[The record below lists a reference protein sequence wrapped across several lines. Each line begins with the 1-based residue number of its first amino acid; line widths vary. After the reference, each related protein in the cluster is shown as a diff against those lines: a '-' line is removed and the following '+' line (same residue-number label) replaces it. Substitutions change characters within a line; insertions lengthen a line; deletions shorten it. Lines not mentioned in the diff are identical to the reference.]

1 MHIINVDPL
10 LVERERVMPDFG
22 DGKKEKRSSVQKF
35 GRKELQYCFSNLLVV
50 TEKGDSKVKPV

>member
-1 MHIINVDPL
+1 MKLCRNTMHIINVDPL

-35 GRKELQYCFSNLLVV
+35 GRKEFYSIVSQIY
-50 TEKGDSKVKPV
+50 